1 MADEDNEPPINHFIT
16 PAEMM
21 KIGIITRGYTR
32 RRIKRCKGKTN
43 VFRFKH
49 HFEVSPCT
57 AVWVYTDL
65 QTTTIAA
72 AKIKGGERDL
82 KYFFMALYYI
92 RKYPHEEVLAVEF
105 DYSANYAARKTW
117 EMMEK
122 IRQLKHEAIIWEE
135 DYQQGKRWVMDFAA
149 ME

>member
-1 MADEDNEPPINHFIT
+1 
-16 PAEMM
+16 
-21 KIGIITRGYTR
+21 
-32 RRIKRCKGKTN
+32 
-43 VFRFKH
+43 
-49 HFEVSPCT
+49 
-57 AVWVYTDL
+57 
-65 QTTTIAA
+65 
-72 AKIKGGERDL
+72 
-82 KYFFMALYYI
+82 MALY
-92 RKYPHEEVLAVEF
+92 PHDEVLGVEF